1 MQKNR
6 YKARHKAT
14 RPSAKQRRNKKML
27 EDVSLLNVWRGNGFA
42 MCGFG
47 EKSKTFAEIK
57 HAMRCLKWS
66 KQRAT

>member
-6 YKARHKAT
+6 YKTKHKAT

-47 EKSKTFAEIK
+47 EKS
-57 HAMRCLKWS
+57 
-66 KQRAT
+66 